1 MESPASPASSHSG
14 SHHENEDHDESIE
27 VPATILIQLHLRKGQ
42 PLVRCRSTKD
52 LPNPP
57 PFEYNIKEQ
66 SFDHLIHL
74 IRTHLPDVPGRD
86 WPEDARPYLQPAHTT
101 PQKKYRE
108 MSDDNYRPRME
119 KAWRVSYKRVSKEML
134 RDPVCVHLFIY
145 LVSANTELRK
155 VKTPVTTLAALAAM
169 TNAASSSSSSS
180 APASSSAVPPKT
192 QASAPASA
200 GKKVVAALPAARKIA
215 NGATSSDAIPS
226 AIPTIQEPSK
236 ARLDEAHT
244 LIAEAVSQKR
254 LDPMGAITE
263 SHFARYLASLPSF
276 PSPTEILV
284 LPQTELF
291 REAQQL
297 DSMAR
302 SLQEKRRN
310 EEALDR
316 EPYRTVRM
324 KLNGADVPVQIHLQS
339 LKEALG
345 LL

>member
-14 SHHENEDHDESIE
+14 SHHENEDHDESID
-27 VPATILIQLHLRKGQ
+27 VPPVILIQLHLRKGQ

-52 LPNPP
+52 LPNPA
-57 PFEYNIKEQ
+57 PFQYNIKEE

-74 IRTHLPDVPGRD
+74 IRTHLPEVPGRD

-108 MSDDNYRPRME
+108 MSEENYRPRME

-145 LVSANTELRK
+145 LVSANAELRK
-155 VKTPVTTLAALAAM
+155 VKTPITTLAALAAIS
-169 TNAASSSSSSS
+169 NEASSSSSSAAS
-180 APASSSAVPPKT
+180 ASAVPAKT
-192 QASAPASA
+192 QASPPATA
-200 GKKVVAALPAARKIA
+200 GKKVVAALPTARKIA
-215 NGATSSDAIPS
+215 NGTTGDATPS
-226 AIPTIQEPSK
+226 AIPPTPEPSK
-236 ARLDEAHT
+236 ARLDEAHA
-244 LIAEAVSQKR
+244 LIADAVSQKR

-284 LPQTELF
+284 LPQTDLF
-291 REAQQL
+291 REAKQL
-297 DSMAR
+297 DAMAR
-302 SLQEKRRN
+302 TLQEKRRN
-310 EEALDR
+310 EEALER